1 MEGTRNP
8 LSFYIDPLKEEMH
21 SITGCDFDDTMYKSC
36 YEANTNHNSGN
47 GASSILTSL
56 EVVSP
61 RAVNNPQ
68 SSNFGE
74 CTFEA
79 PDEEYFDNFEQLLID
94 DKQVTEEM
102 GIHLSSEKTEVKD
115 TKDSTA
121 SKTFFKPKAKY
132 TTRVDV
138 VNKGLLR
145 MVKSF
150 YLDLLYEQ
158 YPEYKSKRLCRV
170 NKSHLLDDIMN
181 LLNCFPQRKQ
191 EDSQLGVYIFCALRP
206 SDCCHVTTDKV
217 LHDEV
222 KTYFDC
228 ISKYSHKR
236 LQEIFKT
243 TFAKS
248 IFELI
253 LTNEGLFDSLLETNK
268 LSKRNKSAYEK
279 GLLRF
284 KHGFNL
290 P

>member
-1 MEGTRNP
+1 MEGARNP
-8 LSFYIDPLKEEMH
+8 LSFYIDPLKEELH
-21 SITGCDFDDTMYKSC
+21 SITGCDLEDTMHRSC
-36 YEANTNHNSGN
+36 YEANTAPNSGN
-47 GASSILTSL
+47 GASSVLTSL

-61 RAVNNPQ
+61 RAMNNPQ
-68 SSNFGE
+68 LSNFGE

-79 PDEEYFDNFEQLLID
+79 PDEEYFDNFDQLLID
-94 DKQVTEEM
+94 DKQVKEEM
-102 GIHLSSEKTEVKD
+102 GVSLSSEKIEVKD
-115 TKDSTA
+115 TKNPA
-121 SKTFFKPKAKY
+121 NHKTFFKPKAKY

-145 MVKSF
+145 MIKSF
-150 YLDLLYEQ
+150 YLDLLYEH
-158 YPEYKSKRLCRV
+158 YPEYKNKRLCRV
-170 NKSHLLDDIMN
+170 NKSKLLEDIMT

-206 SDCCHVTTDKV
+206 NDCSHVTSDKAV
-217 LHDEV
+217 EDEV

-236 LQEIFKT
+236 LRNIFKT

-253 LTNEGLFDSLLETNK
+253 LSNDRLFDSLLETNK
-268 LSKRNKSAYEK
+268 FSKKNKSAYEE

-284 KHGFNL
+284 KKGFNL